1 MRPMRDKIFVD
12 SNVWLYMANN
22 DSPEKKS
29 ISLNLLN
36 RDTYTSP
43 QVLFECINVCRKK
56 LKLNSEIAFSFAEN
70 LLQVNK
76 LIEENANIVYTALQ
90 LCRQSSFQPFD
101 AKIVATALEAGCN
114 TLYSEDMHH
123 GLLVNNSLRIIN
135 PFV

>member
-1 MRPMRDKIFVD
+1 MRDKIFVD

-135 PFV
+135 PFI

>member
-1 MRPMRDKIFVD
+1 
-12 SNVWLYMANN
+12 MANN

>member
-101 AKIVATALEAGCN
+101 AKIVATALEAGCDI
-114 TLYSEDMHH
+114 LYSEDMHH
-123 GLLVNNSLRIIN
+123 GLFVNNSLRIIN
-135 PFV
+135 PFI

>member
-76 LIEENANIVYTALQ
+76 LIEENANIVYTALH

-101 AKIVATALEAGCN
+101 AKIVATALEAGCDI
-114 TLYSEDMHH
+114 LYSEDMHH
-123 GLLVNNSLRIIN
+123 GLFVNNSLRIIN
-135 PFV
+135 PFI

>member
-1 MRPMRDKIFVD
+1 MRDKIFVD

-101 AKIVATALEAGCN
+101 AKIVATALEAGCDI
-114 TLYSEDMHH
+114 LYSEDMHH
-123 GLLVNNSLRIIN
+123 GLFVNNSLRIIN
-135 PFV
+135 PFI

>member
-1 MRPMRDKIFVD
+1 MRDKIFVD

-101 AKIVATALEAGCN
+101 AKIVATALEAGCD

-123 GLLVNNSLRIIN
+123 GLFVNNSLRIIN
-135 PFV
+135 PFI

>member
-1 MRPMRDKIFVD
+1 MRDKIFVD

>member
-101 AKIVATALEAGCN
+101 AKIVATALEAGCDI
-114 TLYSEDMHH
+114 LYSEDMHH

-135 PFV
+135 PFI

>member
-90 LCRQSSFQPFD
+90 LCRQNSFQPFD